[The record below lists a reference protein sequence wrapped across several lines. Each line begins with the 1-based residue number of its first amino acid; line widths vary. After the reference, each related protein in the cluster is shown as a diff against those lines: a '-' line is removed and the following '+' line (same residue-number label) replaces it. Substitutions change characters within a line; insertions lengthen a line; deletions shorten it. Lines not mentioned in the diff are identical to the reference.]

1 MVNKRGI
8 SQDTAIIVG
17 SIVVVAII
25 LGYAASLASTISTII
40 IRVQYSGPW
49 TGNYGDMSGQQSV
62 DGSGDH
68 TFTLERKGQS
78 DWVVSVVFQKQDWG
92 AYPLTVSLEIPDG
105 GVLESQFTTADFGS
119 VTITWSSE

>member
-1 MVNKRGI
+1 MVNRRGI

-40 IRVQYSGPW
+40 IRVQCSGPW
-49 TGNYGDMSGQQSV
+49 TGNYGDMSGQQFV
-62 DGSGDH
+62 DGSGYH

-92 AYPLTVSLEIPDG
+92 AYPLTASLEIPDG
-105 GVLESQFTTADFGS
+105 EVLESQSTTADFGS